1 MRKAPA
7 LLASALLLSTIA
19 AGVGPMMA
27 AAAAHAESPQPSIEV
42 TERDEDDLDI
52 TVFSGVITNGRDY
65 LNLSRGHN
73 NIPSQP
79 TPKSVVFGPSAAK
92 VATLQTD
99 SGVLAQ
105 KLVGGKSS
113 VSILSASDI
122 LPDQRRHRYCP
133 QLQLYSQQCWLRQ
146 QYPIQQQASHPQL
159 HAQSAGRQQRRCRR
173 CSRSRW
179 QGYPVHHQCPGGG
192 KRNRFAGLC
201 PTLIC
206 CTKELSRF
214 RPGELSV
221 LYNGGRETV
230 SYGANRFLT
239 DPK

>member
-113 VSILSASDI
+113 VSILSANKNLINGGIDIARSSSSILSSVGSGSSIPSNSKPPIHSSTPKAPGGSSGAAVDAAVPDGKDI
-122 LPDQRRHRYCP
+122 LYIINA
-133 QLQLYSQQCWLRQ
+133 LEE
-146 QYPIQQQASHPQL
+146 AS
-159 HAQSAGRQQRRCRR
+159 
-173 CSRSRW
+173 
-179 QGYPVHHQCPGGG
+179 
-192 KRNRFAGLC
+192 
-201 PTLIC
+201 
-206 CTKELSRF
+206 
-214 RPGELSV
+214 
-221 LYNGGRETV
+221 ETV
-230 SYGANRFLT
+230 SP
-239 DPK
+239 DSVQP

>member
-122 LPDQRRHRYCP
+122 L
-133 QLQLYSQQCWLRQ
+133 
-146 QYPIQQQASHPQL
+146 
-159 HAQSAGRQQRRCRR
+159 SAN
-173 CSRSRW
+173 
-179 QGYPVHHQCPGGG
+179 
-192 KRNRFAGLC
+192 KN
-201 PTLIC
+201 LI
-206 CTKELSRF
+206 
-214 RPGELSV
+214 
-221 LYNGGRETV
+221 NGGIDIAR
-230 SYGANRFLT
+230 SSSSILSLSLIHI
-239 DPK
+239 

>member
-113 VSILSASDI
+113 VSILSANKNLINGGIDIDRSSSSILSSVGSGSSIPSNSKPPIHSSTPKAPGGSSGAAVDAAVPDGKDI
-122 LPDQRRHRYCP
+122 LYIINA
-133 QLQLYSQQCWLRQ
+133 LEE
-146 QYPIQQQASHPQL
+146 AS
-159 HAQSAGRQQRRCRR
+159 
-173 CSRSRW
+173 
-179 QGYPVHHQCPGGG
+179 
-192 KRNRFAGLC
+192 
-201 PTLIC
+201 
-206 CTKELSRF
+206 
-214 RPGELSV
+214 
-221 LYNGGRETV
+221 ETV
-230 SYGANRFLT
+230 SP
-239 DPK
+239 DSVQP

>member
-122 LPDQRRHRYCP
+122 LSANKNLINGGIDIARSSSSILSSVGSGSSIPSNSNP
-133 QLQLYSQQCWLRQ
+133 
-146 QYPIQQQASHPQL
+146 PIHSSTPKA
-159 HAQSAGRQQRRCRR
+159 
-173 CSRSRW
+173 
-179 QGYPVHHQCPGGG
+179 PGGSSGAAVDAAVPDG
-192 KRNRFAGLC
+192 KD
-201 PTLIC
+201 I
-206 CTKELSRF
+206 
-214 RPGELSV
+214 
-221 LYNGGRETV
+221 LYIINALEEASETV
-230 SYGANRFLT
+230 SP
-239 DPK
+239 DSVQP

>member
-19 AGVGPMMA
+19 AGVGPMM
-27 AAAAHAESPQPSIEV
+27 AAAHAESPQPSIEV

-113 VSILSASDI
+113 VSILSANKNLINGGIDIARSSSSILSSVGSGSSIPSNSKPPIHSSTPKAPGGSSGAAVDAAVPDGKDI
-122 LPDQRRHRYCP
+122 LYIINA
-133 QLQLYSQQCWLRQ
+133 LEE
-146 QYPIQQQASHPQL
+146 AS
-159 HAQSAGRQQRRCRR
+159 
-173 CSRSRW
+173 
-179 QGYPVHHQCPGGG
+179 
-192 KRNRFAGLC
+192 
-201 PTLIC
+201 
-206 CTKELSRF
+206 
-214 RPGELSV
+214 
-221 LYNGGRETV
+221 ETV
-230 SYGANRFLT
+230 SP
-239 DPK
+239 DSVQP

>member
-122 LPDQRRHRYCP
+122 LSANKNLINGGIDIARSSSSILSSVVPSNSKP
-133 QLQLYSQQCWLRQ
+133 
-146 QYPIQQQASHPQL
+146 PIHSSTPKA
-159 HAQSAGRQQRRCRR
+159 
-173 CSRSRW
+173 
-179 QGYPVHHQCPGGG
+179 PGGSSGAAVDAAVPDG
-192 KRNRFAGLC
+192 KD
-201 PTLIC
+201 I
-206 CTKELSRF
+206 
-214 RPGELSV
+214 
-221 LYNGGRETV
+221 LYIINALEEASETV
-230 SYGANRFLT
+230 SP
-239 DPK
+239 DSVQP

>member
-27 AAAAHAESPQPSIEV
+27 AAAAHAESPPPSIAV
-42 TERDEDDLDI
+42 TERAEDDLAL

-122 LPDQRRHRYCP
+122 LSANKNLINGGIDIARSSSSILSSVGSGSSIPSNSTP
-133 QLQLYSQQCWLRQ
+133 
-146 QYPIQQQASHPQL
+146 PIHSSTPKA
-159 HAQSAGRQQRRCRR
+159 
-173 CSRSRW
+173 
-179 QGYPVHHQCPGGG
+179 PGGSSGAAVDAAVPDG
-192 KRNRFAGLC
+192 KD
-201 PTLIC
+201 I
-206 CTKELSRF
+206 
-214 RPGELSV
+214 
-221 LYNGGRETV
+221 LYIINALEEASETV
-230 SYGANRFLT
+230 SP
-239 DPK
+239 DSVQP

>member
-19 AGVGPMMA
+19 AGVGPMM

-113 VSILSASDI
+113 VSILSANKNLINGGIDIARSSSSILSSVGSGSSIPSNSKPPIHSSTPKAPGGSSGAAVDAAVPDGKDI
-122 LPDQRRHRYCP
+122 LYIINA
-133 QLQLYSQQCWLRQ
+133 LEE
-146 QYPIQQQASHPQL
+146 AS
-159 HAQSAGRQQRRCRR
+159 
-173 CSRSRW
+173 
-179 QGYPVHHQCPGGG
+179 
-192 KRNRFAGLC
+192 
-201 PTLIC
+201 
-206 CTKELSRF
+206 
-214 RPGELSV
+214 
-221 LYNGGRETV
+221 ETV
-230 SYGANRFLT
+230 SP
-239 DPK
+239 DSVQP

>member
-122 LPDQRRHRYCP
+122 LSANKNLINGGIDIARSSSSILSSVGSGSSIPSNSKP
-133 QLQLYSQQCWLRQ
+133 
-146 QYPIQQQASHPQL
+146 PIHSSTPKA
-159 HAQSAGRQQRRCRR
+159 
-173 CSRSRW
+173 
-179 QGYPVHHQCPGGG
+179 PGGSSGAAVDAAVPDG
-192 KRNRFAGLC
+192 KD
-201 PTLIC
+201 I
-206 CTKELSRF
+206 
-214 RPGELSV
+214 
-221 LYNGGRETV
+221 LYIINSLEEASETV
-230 SYGANRFLT
+230 SP
-239 DPK
+239 DSVQP